1 MNQSINYYKDKRT
14 VTVYIN
20 SIFFFINKQLFII
33 FFILLPLCIYF
44 TIIWLAFT
52 NEFMAPAISLIIF
65 EIFSI
70 FVFLAQYF
78 HIKKNTILLF
88 ANESKIDYKLDTI
101 EDKYLIHN
109 LTKDKMMSFDKS
121 DIKRV
126 QIKKIIIIQLF
137 NKQLVTFPRLKE
149 IEEIFTKK

>member
-1 MNQSINYYKDKRT
+1 M
-14 VTVYIN
+14 
-20 SIFFFINKQLFII
+20 
-33 FFILLPLCIYF
+33 
-44 TIIWLAFT
+44 
-52 NEFMAPAISLIIF
+52 
-65 EIFSI
+65 
-70 FVFLAQYF
+70 
-78 HIKKNTILLF
+78 LF